1 MDKDWKRLDGRILRI
16 GNFFELLRLDT
27 EQDRLGNMKRGSHMH
42 CEFWMQM
49 DWDRMR
55 NRLGY
60 GKARSHVHCGF
71 GHMPLDRKL
80 FGGFIPLTR
89 MITGF
94 WCG

>member
-1 MDKDWKRLDGRILRI
+1 MEKIGWKDSKDWK
-16 GNFFELLRLDT
+16 FFSNLLRLDT

-80 FGGFIPLTR
+80 FWGFHTLNSHDHRLLVWIGG
-89 MITGF
+89 
-94 WCG
+94 